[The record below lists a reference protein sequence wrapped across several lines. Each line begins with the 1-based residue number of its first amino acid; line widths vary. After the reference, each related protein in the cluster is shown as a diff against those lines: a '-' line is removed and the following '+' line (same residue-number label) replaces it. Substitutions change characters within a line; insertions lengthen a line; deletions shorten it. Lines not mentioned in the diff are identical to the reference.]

1 VLAPVRPNMK
11 IPTLNLDSLPVTF
24 RQQIPESYR
33 DEMGHMNVMWYTHL
47 FSSSFDRFAAE
58 FGFTEAYMLEHK
70 MGSFALETH
79 VRYLSEVHIGK
90 HVTIRSRA
98 LARNEKRV
106 HFMHFMTIDDTGALA
121 ATQEHVGAHIDMRIR
136 RMAPW
141 PPDIAACLDK
151 LIAEQNKLGWDAP
164 VCGVM
169 KP

>member
-1 VLAPVRPNMK
+1 MK
-11 IPTLNLDSLPVTF
+11 LSALDLSALPITFQAAIPD
-24 RQQIPESYR
+24 SYR

-47 FSSSFDRFAAE
+47 FSNAFELYAE
-58 FGFTEAYMLEHK
+58 AFGFTPAYMQANQ

-79 VRYLSEVHIGK
+79 VRYLNEVRIGQ
-90 HVTIRSRA
+90 HVTIRSRV
-98 LARNEKRV
+98 LGRSEKRM
-106 HFMHFMTIDDTGALA
+106 HFMHFMTIDETEALA

-141 PPDIAACLDK
+141 SPEIAARLDR
-151 LIAEQNKLGWDAP
+151 LIAEHDKIPWPAP